1 MDWRLVL
8 DLVVS
13 VLLVATIGYAIAL
26 NSRLGSLRRNRSD
39 LAKTIVS
46 FNEATLRAETAIPK
60 LRRAAEEAGGALQD
74 RVEKAQ
80 SLRDDLAF
88 MIERAD
94 TMANRL
100 ENAVRSAR
108 IEVRPQNGPAS
119 ARLAAEAAD
128 LLNRAPARSA
138 AEAADSVNRAP
149 ARPAAEAADSMN
161 RAPAR
166 PAAEAA
172 DSLNRAPARPAGS
185 KPTGSK
191 AAQRAT
197 VAAAGAASEEVDV
210 DERSEAER
218 ELLRALQ
225 SMR

>member
-1 MDWRLVL
+1 MLDWKIIL
-8 DLVVS
+8 DLLVS
-13 VLLVATIGYAIAL
+13 VLLVATIGYAVML
-26 NSRLGSLRRNRSD
+26 NQRLTQLRKNRDD
-39 LAKTIVS
+39 LAKIIVS
-46 FNEATLRAETAIPK
+46 FNEATVRAESSIPK
-60 LRRAAEEAGGALQD
+60 LKKAAEDAGQSLQD

-108 IEVRPQNGPAS
+108 AEVKGGAVPPPVPRAQTGGNPSAAAGLSSGLSSPGLAAAS
-119 ARLAAEAAD
+119 ARAAT
-128 LLNRAPARSA
+128 
-138 AEAADSVNRAP
+138 
-149 ARPAAEAADSMN
+149 M
-161 RAPAR
+161 
-166 PAAEAA
+166 
-172 DSLNRAPARPAGS
+172 
-185 KPTGSK
+185 
-191 AAQRAT
+191 
-197 VAAAGAASEEVDV
+197 AAAAAASEMDV

>member
-1 MDWRLVL
+1 MDWKIVL

-13 VLLVATIGYAIAL
+13 VLLIATIGYAVML
-26 NSRLGSLRRNRSD
+26 NQRLTQLRKNRD
-39 LAKTIVS
+39 DMAKIIVS
-46 FNEATLRAETAIPK
+46 FNEATVRAESSIPK
-60 LRRAAEEAGGALQD
+60 LKKAAEDSGMALQE

-100 ENAVRSAR
+100 ENAVKGARS
-108 IEVRPQNGPAS
+108 ESRPQVTAQTRSGGGMAPPPAS
-119 ARLAAEAAD
+119 ASPQSA
-128 LLNRAPARSA
+128 RA
-138 AEAADSVNRAP
+138 
-149 ARPAAEAADSMN
+149 
-161 RAPAR
+161 
-166 PAAEAA
+166 
-172 DSLNRAPARPAGS
+172 
-185 KPTGSK
+185 
-191 AAQRAT
+191 AT
-197 VAAAGAASEEVDV
+197 VAAAAASADAEL

>member
-1 MDWRLVL
+1 MNAVDWKVVL
-8 DLVVS
+8 DIVVS
-13 VLLVATIGYAIAL
+13 LLLIATIGYAVML
-26 NSRLGSLRRNRSD
+26 NSRLSSLRKNRDD
-39 LAKTIVS
+39 LAKTIVN
-46 FNEATLRAETAIPK
+46 FNEATVRAESSIPK
-60 LRRAAEEAGGALQD
+60 LRKAAEESGQILQE

-108 IEVRPQNGPAS
+108 ADGGRVAAS
-119 ARLAAEAAD
+119 A
-128 LLNRAPARSA
+128 APA
-138 AEAADSVNRAP
+138 AP
-149 ARPAAEAADSMN
+149 AAPLP
-161 RAPAR
+161 RATG
-166 PAAEAA
+166 
-172 DSLNRAPARPAGS
+172 GS
-185 KPTGSK
+185 R
-191 AAQRAT
+191 AAQQAA
-197 VAAAGAASEEVDV
+197 VAAAAAGAEAEG

>member
-1 MDWRLVL
+1 MDFRVIL
-8 DLVVS
+8 DLVIA
-13 VLLVATIGYAIAL
+13 LLLIATIGYAVTL
-26 NSRLGSLRRNRSD
+26 NSRLTALRRNRDQMSKII
-39 LAKTIVS
+39 AS
-46 FNEATLRAETAIPK
+46 FNEATLRAESSIPK
-60 LRRAAEEAGGALQD
+60 LRRAADEAGNGLQE

-108 IEVRPQNGPAS
+108 TEVRAPQAAGGASPRAQWSGSGPGPA
-119 ARLAAEAAD
+119 
-128 LLNRAPARSA
+128 APAPI
-138 AEAADSVNRAP
+138 AP
-149 ARPAAEAADSMN
+149 AVGPVFGR
-161 RAPAR
+161 
-166 PAAEAA
+166 
-172 DSLNRAPARPAGS
+172 
-185 KPTGSK
+185 
-191 AAQRAT
+191 AAQQAT
-197 VAAAGAASEEVDV
+197 IAAVGAASEDDDM